1 MSDRQDSARISWRA
15 EYRRPWKLL
24 SLSAGIAVMVVGSL
38 YHPAP
43 DWDVAISFIMPIL
56 AYLLAPWTVRV
67 FVERRWTLV
76 PAALLATWFAV
87 DGADA
92 LYWHFRDPV
101 ALAQMR
107 EANLLA
113 SLPLYGLCGLGWYY
127 NGSLAELMAAVR
139 AAVRQYSGGAP

>member
-1 MSDRQDSARISWRA
+1 VDGIHDSGKVSWRV

-24 SLSAGIAVMVVGSL
+24 SLSAGIAVMVVGSF

-43 DWDVAISFIMPIL
+43 DWDVGISFIMPIL

-67 FVERRWTLV
+67 FVERRWRLW
-76 PAALLATWFAV
+76 PAALLATWFTV
-87 DGADA
+87 DGVYA

-107 EANLLA
+107 EANFLA

-127 NGSLAELMAAVR
+127 PGSLAELVAALR
-139 AAVRQYSGGAP
+139 SAVRQFNGSPP

>member
-24 SLSAGIAVMVVGSL
+24 SLSAGVAVMVVGSL

-87 DGADA
+87 DGAYA